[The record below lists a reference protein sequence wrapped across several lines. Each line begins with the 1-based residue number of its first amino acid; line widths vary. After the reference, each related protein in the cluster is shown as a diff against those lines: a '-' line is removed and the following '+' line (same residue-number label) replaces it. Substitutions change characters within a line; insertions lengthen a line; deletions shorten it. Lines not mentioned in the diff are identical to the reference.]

1 MNENGFFEGDC
12 VMEQKNEKK
21 FFTVREFHQAI
32 GGIVTRSQ
40 IYRMIQNGEIP
51 VRRIGNKVVL
61 SADWVN
67 NYINIP
73 CSCVRK
79 EVTKDG
85 TSCER

>member
-1 MNENGFFEGDC
+1 MKQETDN
-12 VMEQKNEKK
+12 KK

-32 GGIVTRSQ
+32 GGVVTRSQ

-67 NYINIP
+67 SYINAPFSFI
-73 CSCVRK
+73 RK
-79 EVTKDG
+79 EESKDG

>member
-1 MNENGFFEGDC
+1 
-12 VMEQKNEKK
+12 MEQEKVNK
-21 FFTVREFHQAI
+21 MFFTVREFHQAL

-61 SADWVN
+61 SAEWVN
-67 NYINIP
+67 SYINMP

-79 EVTKDG
+79 GETVDG
-85 TSCER
+85 TSR